1 MKRYLF
7 DDILNDLEKKMII
20 LTGPRQ
26 VGKTY
31 LAKQILSE
39 FENSVYLNYDSITDK
54 KIIEEQTWRKDAELL
69 VFDEIHKM
77 NGWKNYIKGVYDTK
91 PDFQKILITGSARM
105 DFFAQSGDSLAGR
118 YYHYRL
124 NPVSVAETKNLDNNY
139 SLLSKLN
146 KFGGFPE
153 PFLNSVNLSDNEAEK
168 ELLRWQNQYYYAL
181 VREDILDFGRVQ
193 EIASIKNL
201 LEILRTK
208 VGSPL
213 SFNGLAEDLGKSVN
227 TIKNY
232 VQILENLHIIFLL
245 RPYHKKITRS
255 LLKEPK
261 FYFYDSS
268 YVKGDEG
275 IKLEN
280 TVAVSLLKYV
290 QYLFD
295 AKGEKIDLN
304 YVKTKEKKEVD
315 FVLVKNDEPAQ
326 FIEVKLSDRK
336 TSKQLIYFKKKF
348 PEAEFIQLVHNLNN
362 EEDVNGVQLRL
373 ASDWLANL
381 V

>member
-7 DDILNDLEKKMII
+7 NNILSDLAKKMII

-26 VGKTY
+26 VGKTF

-39 FENSVYLNYDSITDK
+39 FENSVYLNYDSISDK
-54 KIIEEQTWRKDAELL
+54 KIIKEQTWRKDVELL

-77 NGWKNYIKGVYDTK
+77 PDWENYIKGVYDTK
-91 PDFQKILITGSARM
+91 TDFQKILVTGSARM

-124 NPVSVAETKNLDNNY
+124 NPFSVAEVKNFDNTY
-139 SLLSKLN
+139 SLLTKLN

-153 PFLNSVNLSDNEAEK
+153 PFLNSVNLTAVEAEK

-181 VREDILDFGRVQ
+181 VREDILDFGRVR
-193 EIASIKNL
+193 EITAIKNL

-213 SFNGLAEDLGKSVN
+213 SFKGLAEDLGKSVN

-245 RPYHKKITRS
+245 RPYHKKIARS

-268 YVKGDEG
+268 YVIGDEG
-275 IKLEN
+275 LKLEN

-290 QYLFD
+290 QYCFD
-295 AKGEKIDLN
+295 VKGEIIDLK
-304 YVKTKEKKEVD
+304 YVRTKEKKEVD
-315 FVLVKNDEPAQ
+315 FALIKNDEPAQ

-336 TSKQLIYFKKKF
+336 ISKRLIYFKKKF
-348 PEAEFIQLVHNLNN
+348 PGAEFIQLVHNLNN
-362 EEDVNGVQLRL
+362 EEDRAGVKLRR
-373 ASDWLANL
+373 ASEWLANL
-381 V
+381 I